1 MSGADRGAGDPAAP
15 PSAAASA
22 NPLRV
27 GMESQR
33 EPVPCTLVMFGAT
46 GDLTHRKLLPAI
58 YNLAWEGLLHPDT
71 SVVGV
76 ARRDWTDEKF
86 HTEMREG
93 VDRFSRR
100 RPVDNAV
107 WTQLCGDL
115 SYVCGEFQDEATY
128 RKLGER
134 LRAIDAERG
143 HPGVHLFYLATPP
156 SAYPTI
162 IQNLGRAG
170 LVRAPGQAG
179 ASRIVVEKPF
189 GRDLASARALNDT
202 LLGVFDEDQVFRIDH
217 YLGKETVQN
226 ILVFRLDNGI
236 FEPLWNSRYVDH
248 VQIAVAESVGLEGR
262 AGYYEEAGVLRDML
276 QNHLLQLMM
285 LVCMEPPVRFDAKS
299 VRDEKAKVL
308 RSIVPFAP
316 DEIARRVVRGQY
328 GAGLAGGE
336 SVPGY
341 REEPGVAT
349 GSRTDTYL
357 ALKLEAANWRWAG
370 TPFYLRSGKRLPKRA
385 TEIGIVFKK
394 PPYELF
400 RGSGAERPRSNVL
413 RLRIQPDEGISLSF
427 ESKAP
432 AQAMR
437 IDEVRMDFNY
447 STSFG
452 KEPPEAY
459 ERLLLDAITGDST
472 LFARRDEV
480 ELAWSLVDPIAEAWG
495 AERNAPEPAFYE
507 AGTWGPAEADR
518 LLEADGRRWLRL

>member
-1 MSGADRGAGDPAAP
+1 MRALGG
-15 PSAAASA
+15 
-22 NPLRV
+22 
-27 GMESQR
+27 E
-33 EPVPCTLVMFGAT
+33 GAT
-46 GDLTHRKLLPAI
+46 
-58 YNLAWEGLLHPDT
+58 
-71 SVVGV
+71 
-76 ARRDWTDEKF
+76 
-86 HTEMREG
+86 
-93 VDRFSRR
+93 
-100 RPVDNAV
+100 
-107 WTQLCGDL
+107 
-115 SYVCGEFQDEATY
+115 
-128 RKLGER
+128 
-134 LRAIDAERG
+134 
-143 HPGVHLFYLATPP
+143 
-156 SAYPTI
+156 
-162 IQNLGRAG
+162 
-170 LVRAPGQAG
+170 
-179 ASRIVVEKPF
+179 RIVVEKPF
-189 GRDLASARALNDT
+189 GRDLASARALNET
-202 LLGVFDEDQVFRIDH
+202 LLGAFHEDQVFRIDH
-217 YLGKETVQN
+217 YLGKETVRN

-248 VQIAVAESVGLEGR
+248 VQIAVAESVGVEGR

-308 RSIVPFAP
+308 HSIVPFAP
-316 DEIARRVVRGQY
+316 DDVARRVVRGQY

-341 REEPGVAT
+341 REEKGVAAD
-349 GSRTDTYL
+349 SRTDTYL

-432 AQAMR
+432 GQAMR

-447 STSFG
+447 ATSFG
-452 KEPPEAY
+452 QEPPEAY
-459 ERLLLDAITGDST
+459 ERLLLDAILGDST

-480 ELAWSLVDPIAEAWG
+480 ELAWSLVDPIAEAW
-495 AERNAPEPAFYE
+495 APERGAPPPAIYE

-518 LLEADGRRWLRL
+518 LIEADGRRWLRL